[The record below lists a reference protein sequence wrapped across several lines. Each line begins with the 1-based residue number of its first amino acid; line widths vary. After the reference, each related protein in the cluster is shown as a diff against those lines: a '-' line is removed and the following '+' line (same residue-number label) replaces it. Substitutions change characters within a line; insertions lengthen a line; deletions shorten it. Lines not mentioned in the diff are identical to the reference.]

1 MKHLRLRGL
10 VVSCITPFNDDLSVN
25 YNALGGHT
33 DWLVQ
38 QGVHGLLI
46 GATAGEYASLLDD
59 ERVAIARRAV
69 ESVHGRVPVI
79 AYTGHINRTRML
91 ELARGL
97 EQAGADAVMLAPP
110 LVVGPTQDEIEA
122 YVRDAA
128 SAVSIGVVVYNQPGR
143 TGTVIEPQTMI
154 RLSAAPN
161 IVAMKESGKNL
172 EATTDVI
179 NGAHEGFAVLAGEAN
194 LFLASLAL
202 GVTGGILTPSN
213 FVPKLTLNI
222 YDAFQ
227 RGDLPEARQWNAK
240 LFGLLHVLRGDRKY
254 HSAVKAAMRELG
266 MPAGLPRPPLT
277 DVSPSLKQRIKA
289 YLTEQGLVPSG
300 VVPSRV

>member
-1 MKHLRLRGL
+1 MKRPQLRGL
-10 VVSCITPFNDDLSVN
+10 IVSVVTPFADDFSVN
-25 YNALGGHT
+25 YDALGRHVH
-33 DWLVQ
+33 WLVK

-46 GATAGEYASLLDD
+46 GATAGEYASLSDD
-59 ERVAIARRAV
+59 ERLEVGRRAV
-69 ESVHGRVPVI
+69 AAAGGRVPVI
-79 AYTGHINRTRML
+79 AYTGHINRTQML
-91 ELARGL
+91 ALARGL
-97 EQAGADAVMLAPP
+97 ERAGADAVMLAPP

-128 SAVSIGVVVYNQPGR
+128 AGVSIGVVVYNQPGR

-154 RLSAAPN
+154 RLSAVPN

-179 NGAHEGFAVLAGEAN
+179 NGAHEEFAVLAGEAD
-194 LFLASLAL
+194 LLLASLAL
-202 GVTGGILTPSN
+202 GVRGGILTPSN

-227 RGDLPEARQWNAK
+227 RGDLPEARRWNAK
-240 LFGLLHVLRGDRKY
+240 LYGLLHVLRGDRKY

-277 DVSPSLKQRIKA
+277 DVSPALKQRITA
-289 YLTEQGLVPSG
+289 YLMEAGLVEE
-300 VVPSRV
+300 RAAKR

>member
-1 MKHLRLRGL
+1 MKQPQLRGL
-10 VVSCITPFNDDLSVN
+10 IVSSITPFAGDFSVN
-25 YNALGGHT
+25 YDALTRHL

-46 GATAGEYASLLDD
+46 GATAGEYASLAD
-59 ERVAIARRAV
+59 EERLEITRRAV
-69 ESVHGRVPVI
+69 EAVQGRVPLI
-79 AYTGHINRTRML
+79 AYTGHINRARML

-97 EQAGADAVMLAPP
+97 ERAGADAVMLAPP

-122 YVRDAA
+122 YVREAA

-143 TGTVIEPQTMI
+143 TGTVIEPQTMV
-154 RLSAAPN
+154 RLSAVPN

-179 NGAHEGFAVLAGEAN
+179 NGAHEGFAVLAGEAD

-227 RGDLPEARQWNAK
+227 RGDLPDARRWNAK

-266 MPAGLPRPPLT
+266 MPAGLPRPPLS
-277 DVSPSLKQRIKA
+277 DISPVLKQRIRT
-289 YLTEQGLVPSG
+289 YLTEAGLT
-300 VVPSRV
+300 

>member
-1 MKHLRLRGL
+1 VKRSQLRGL
-10 VVSCITPFNDDLSVN
+10 IVSVVTPFADDFSVS
-25 YNALGGHT
+25 YEALHRHV
-33 DWLVQ
+33 DWLVS

-46 GATAGEYASLLDD
+46 GATAGEYASLSDD
-59 ERVAIARRAV
+59 ERLEIARRAV
-69 ESVHGRVPVI
+69 AAAGGRVPVI
-79 AYTGHINRTRML
+79 AYTGHINRNQML
-91 ELARGL
+91 ALARGL
-97 EQAGADAVMLAPP
+97 EQTGADAVMLAPP
-110 LVVGPTQDEIEA
+110 LVVGPTQDEIES

-128 SAVSIGVVVYNQPGR
+128 SAVSIDVVVYNQPGR

-154 RLSAAPN
+154 RLSAVPN

-172 EATTDVI
+172 EVTTDI
-179 NGAHEGFAVLAGEAN
+179 IIGASDGFAVLAGEAD

-227 RGDLPEARQWNAK
+227 RGDLPEARRWNAK
-240 LFGLLHVLRGDRKY
+240 LLGLLHVLRGDRKY

-277 DVSPSLKQRIKA
+277 DVSLALKQRVKA
-289 YLTEQGLVPSG
+289 YLTEAGLI
-300 VVPSRV
+300 

>member
-1 MKHLRLRGL
+1 VKRPQLRGL
-10 VVSCITPFNDDLSVN
+10 IVSVVTPFADDFSVN
-25 YNALGGHT
+25 SEVLHRHV
-33 DWLVQ
+33 DWLVS

-46 GATAGEYASLLDD
+46 GATAGEYASLSDD
-59 ERVAIARRAV
+59 ERLEIARCAV
-69 ESVHGRVPVI
+69 AAVGGRVPVI
-79 AYTGHINRTRML
+79 AYTGHINRNQML
-91 ELARGL
+91 ALARGL
-97 EQAGADAVMLAPP
+97 EQIGADAVMLAPP
-110 LVVGPTQDEIEA
+110 LVVGPTQDEIES
-122 YVRDAA
+122 YMRDAA
-128 SAVSIGVVVYNQPGR
+128 SAVSIGVVVYNQPSR

-154 RLSAAPN
+154 RLSAVPN

-179 NGAHEGFAVLAGEAN
+179 TGAHDGFAVLAGEAD

-222 YDAFQ
+222 YDAFR
-227 RGDLPEARQWNAK
+227 RGDFPEARRWNAQ
-240 LFGLLHVLRGDRKY
+240 LLGLLHVLRGDRKY

-277 DVSPSLKQRIKA
+277 DVSPALKQQVKA
-289 YLTEQGLVPSG
+289 YLTEAGLI
-300 VVPSRV
+300 

>member
-1 MKHLRLRGL
+1 MKRPQLGGL
-10 VVSCITPFNDDLSVN
+10 IVSSITPFTDDFSVN
-25 YNALGGHT
+25 YEASARHL

-38 QGVHGLLI
+38 RGVHGLLI
-46 GATAGEYASLLDD
+46 GATAGEYASLLDE
-59 ERVAIARRAV
+59 ERLELARRAV
-69 ESVHGRVPVI
+69 AAVRGRVPVI
-79 AYTGHINRTRML
+79 AYTGHINRARML

-97 EQAGADAVMLAPP
+97 ERAGVDAVMLAPP

-122 YVRDAA
+122 YIRDAA

-143 TGTVIEPQTMI
+143 TGTVIEPQTMV
-154 RLSAAPN
+154 RLSAVPN

-179 NGAHEGFAVLAGEAN
+179 NGAHEGFAVLAGEAD

-222 YDAFQ
+222 YEAFQ
-227 RGDLPEARQWNAK
+227 RGDLADARRWNAK

-277 DVSPSLKQRIKA
+277 DVSSALKQRIRA
-289 YLTEQGLVPSG
+289 YLTEAGLTQEV
-300 VVPSRV
+300 RR